1 MQTHTHTH
9 IKQAASVGSARCWR
23 HIRFMVESWRPA
35 GSSSVTQTD
44 SSGSSTSQAPLLLA
58 HCCCKNLLHI
68 HYRRRT
74 PTASTHCLKGHTCI
88 FGKNNL
94 FSPATQCED
103 VKVLISCFKWR
114 ADAVSQFE
122 TAACWVEASSHGEK
136 KPSGSK
142 NWTDSRFSIH
152 YMKKIII
159 CPWSESLYY
168 TWAHTVSLKN
178 SIYWSVCS
186 AGGRWT
192 SCKHTLYTHTLN
204 NNYINLFS
212 FCLTDKLSLI
222 LTDWRVVF
230 ALLWSPPAPEV
241 TIWHWSR

>member
-88 FGKNNL
+88 FGKITSL
-94 FSPATQCED
+94 VQRPS
-103 VKVLISCFKWR
+103 VKMWK
-114 ADAVSQFE
+114 
-122 TAACWVEASSHGEK
+122 CWFHASSEELMLCHSLRLQHVEWKLHRMEK
-136 KPSGSK
+136 KNPLALKTGQTHASVFII
-142 NWTDSRFSIH
+142 W
-152 YMKKIII
+152 KK
-159 CPWSESLYY
+159 
-168 TWAHTVSLKN
+168 
-178 SIYWSVCS
+178 
-186 AGGRWT
+186 
-192 SCKHTLYTHTLN
+192 
-204 NNYINLFS
+204 
-212 FCLTDKLSLI
+212 
-222 LTDWRVVF
+222 
-230 ALLWSPPAPEV
+230 
-241 TIWHWSR
+241 